1 MAVRPTG
8 NTAFRPVVMY
18 LNWRQTCQGLTHDYQ
33 DSMHDYLDSTHDC
46 KCYVR
51 LVPAVRSTVNTFL
64 TFWVFFQII
73 FRWRWR

>member
-8 NTAFRPVVMY
+8 NTAFRPVVVY

-33 DSMHDYLDSTHDC
+33 
-46 KCYVR
+46 CYVR
-51 LVPAVRSTVNTFL
+51 LLPAVRSTVNTFL